1 VLKLP
6 QGKLE
11 LFQLG
16 WGASDEGEIDGR
28 PFMGTTQPWQVSAWV
43 AARYGALRMHITS
56 AYLTREGI
64 SVLVHIIARSWRQK
78 WSKDEAVDLVAS
90 HLRRGEWASLLTMW
104 LDDGKAERREV
115 LSSEYRLVIATKEP
129 WRLSNSIGTRK
140 ALVATGREAFERL
153 REVAGVYGVLLDLL
167 KAHKWIDVK
176 LATDDALRLAHNL
189 GVFHYFEE
197 LCEVDYA
204 RGVCLRPYMKNLV
217 SKDITGFSLC
227 SGR

>member
-1 VLKLP
+1 MLKLP
-6 QGKLE
+6 RERLE
-11 LFQLG
+11 LFQMG
-16 WGASDEGEIDGR
+16 WRASDEGEIGGR
-28 PFMGTTQPWQVSAWV
+28 PVMYTTQPWQVFAWT
-43 AARYGALRMHITS
+43 ATRYGELGVRIIS
-56 AYLTREGI
+56 ANLTREGA
-64 SVLVHIIARSWRQK
+64 SVEVAITAKSWRQI
-78 WSKDEAVDLVAS
+78 WSKAEAIDLVTS

-115 LSSEYRLVIATKEP
+115 LTSEYRLVIATKEP

-204 RGVCLRPYMKNLV
+204 RGICLRPYIKNLI
-217 SKDITGFSLC
+217 SKGITGFSLC